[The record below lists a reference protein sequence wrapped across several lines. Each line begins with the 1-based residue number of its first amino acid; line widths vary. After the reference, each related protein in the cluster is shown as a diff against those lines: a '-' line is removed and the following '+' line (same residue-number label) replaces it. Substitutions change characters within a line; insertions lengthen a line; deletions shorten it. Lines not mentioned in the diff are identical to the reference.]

1 MDATKQSWEIDI
13 LYSLVRKAKFDLILH
28 IGSITVNV
36 AIEKKYSTMVH
47 LLRELF
53 AIASG

>member
-1 MDATKQSWEIDI
+1 MDATKQSWEVDI

-53 AIASG
+53 AITSG